1 MEDLILHGTR
11 TGDAVGS
18 KEIPPSTVIDIQVKI
33 HYKTDIISQKQNGK
47 NWKSYEVKNR
57 LVKQI

>member
-1 MEDLILHGTR
+1 VEDLILHGTR

-47 NWKSYEVKNR
+47 K
-57 LVKQI
+57 